1 MVVGKTCEQW
11 IKEGKGATT
20 RDNPPRLGPG
30 SGLIAEIG
38 MEPAQTVWRASD
50 WAREQIADPAIK
62 WTRLS
67 CRTFAANAVRLQ
79 LHAQLGGQTT
89 RDDRWSLANSP
100 GFGSKETILRRYPMA
115 LRCRANCPK
124 FAPSDDIIHTMEA
137 EHTERYQPR

>member
-38 MEPAQTVWRASD
+38 MEPAQMVWRASD

-89 RDDRWSLANSP
+89 RGRLRTTAGVLQIP
-100 GFGSKETILRRYPMA
+100 LGSARRRRSYGDIQWLSDAGQTVRNLLPRTI
-115 LRCRANCPK
+115 
-124 FAPSDDIIHTMEA
+124 
-137 EHTERYQPR
+137 